1 MIAWLQQEQ
10 RAAAFWHARQSRG
23 PLERAWAAMLSS
35 PSGTLQRWQRGRLA
49 SQAAQTVS
57 PVS

>member
-1 MIAWLQQEQ
+1 MSTLAQRGEVIALLSE
-10 RAAAFWHARQSRG
+10 AIGMGARQDRACMAICLS
-23 PLERAWAAMLSS
+23 ER
-35 PSGTLQRWQRGRLA
+35 TLQRWQRGRLA

>member
-1 MIAWLQQEQ
+1 MIAWPQQEQ
-10 RAAAFWHARQSRG
+10 RAAAFWHAAQRCG
-23 PLERAWAAMLSS
+23 PLERACAAMMSS